1 MIPTNL
7 VKEISQKKKKK
18 KLVSFLMS
26 HLGDPKIRPILL

>member
-7 VKEISQKKKKK
+7 VKEISQKKKK